1 MERRERAST
10 VVKRGWRRKR
20 RRGKEGRIVGW
31 KRKEREREEKEEGR
45 GRRRKECRWVSKEE
59 REGRKVMEN
68 ATKWKI

>member
-31 KRKEREREEKEEGR
+31 KRKEREREKEEGR
-45 GRRRKECRWVSKEE
+45 RKKKE
-59 REGRKVMEN
+59 GM
-68 ATKWKI
+68 

>member
-45 GRRRKECRWVSKEE
+45 RKKKE
-59 REGRKVMEN
+59 GM
-68 ATKWKI
+68 